1 MQALAV
7 EVVVGEVEIGR
18 LIMGVGLVVEFQPFD
33 RHGLLQVFRV
43 FCVAGV
49 LLVLVVLQR
58 QAEFFI
64 GIQFVTETTLQ
75 VIGVGVHVAALGGVL
90 RDAIAVAVI
99 LVVALGQVGG
109 HVPVQGIL
117 APGRTLKGLVG
128 ETLAVEVVAAGQ
140 AQFAAVGKVLTLIAL
155 GDDVDDAA

>member
-1 MQALAV
+1 
-7 EVVVGEVEIGR
+7 
-18 LIMGVGLVVEFQPFD
+18 MGVGLVVEFQPFD

-58 QAEFFI
+58 QADFLV

-75 VIGVGVHVAALGGVL
+75 VIGFGIHVAALGGVL
-90 RDAIAVAVI
+90 GDAVAVAVE

-109 HVPVQGIL
+109 HIPVQRIL
-117 APGRTLKGLVG
+117 APGGTLESFVG
-128 ETLAVEVVAAGQ
+128 EAFSIEVVTAGQ
-140 AQFAAVGKVLTLIAL
+140 AQFAAVGNVLALIAL